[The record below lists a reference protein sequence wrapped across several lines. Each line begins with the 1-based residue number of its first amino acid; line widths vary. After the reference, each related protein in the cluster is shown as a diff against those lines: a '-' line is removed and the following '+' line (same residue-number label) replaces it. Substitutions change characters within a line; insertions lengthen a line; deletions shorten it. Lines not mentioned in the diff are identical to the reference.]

1 MRQPVSTRGR
11 TPAPMPRRG
20 AASVAWAVLPAVLL
34 AACASGPPVPDWQLE
49 ARQALDQGSA
59 AYLSGDRRVADA
71 AFGRARRELARTG
84 RIDLAARGEL
94 WVCAVHVAGLDLPAA
109 GASACPDFEP
119 LRAAAPAA
127 EQAYADWLQ
136 GRLDAARLPLL
147 PEAQRAAATAGTDAG
162 RREAAVRAIE
172 DPLARLVAAAVALRD
187 GAASPGLV
195 TLAVDTASAQGWRR
209 PLLAWLGLQLRRAEA
224 AGDAAAA
231 QALRLRIGLVER
243 SLPGARAASSP

>member
-1 MRQPVSTRGR
+1 MNPPVSTRAR
-11 TPAPMPRRG
+11 AAARPPRRTAT
-20 AASVAWAVLPAVLL
+20 AAWLAVLL
-34 AACASGPPVPDWQLE
+34 TACASGPPVPDWQLE

-59 AYLSGDRRVADA
+59 AYLSGDSRVADA
-71 AFGRARRELARTG
+71 AFQRARRELARTG

-94 WVCAVHVAGLDLPAA
+94 WVCAVRVAGLDLPAA
-109 GASACPDFEP
+109 GTSGCPAFEP

-136 GRLDAARLPLL
+136 GPLDAARLPLL
-147 PEAQRAAATAGTDAG
+147 PEAQRAAAAAGADAA
-162 RREAAVRAIE
+162 RREAAVRVIE

-195 TLAVDTASAQGWRR
+195 ALAVDTASAQGWRR